1 MSAAAS
7 GYEGRI
13 GRYGSSL
20 ATAFLQV
27 VEVRPGWRALDVGCG
42 TGALT
47 TQLAARLGAHNV
59 AAVDPASEDVEV
71 CRSRLPGVDVREA
84 GAEALPFPDD
94 CFDVVLAQLVV
105 SLMCDPDAGVREMR
119 RVARLGRPVAACGW
133 DFAEG
138 MTLLR
143 TFWDAAAQLD
153 PAARSADQARTRPL
167 GTPAELQALFER
179 AGLDDVRTGQLIARA
194 DYTDFEDLWEPLVA
208 PDGPPG
214 AYWISLDAA
223 NREALREEM
232 WQRLGRPDRAF
243 ELTAR
248 AWYVRATA

>member
-1 MSAAAS
+1 MGAAAR

-27 VEVRPGWRALDVGCG
+27 VGMRPGWRALDVGCG

-47 TQLAARLGAHNV
+47 TELVARLGAHNV
-59 AAVDPASEDVEV
+59 AAVDPAFEDVEV

-84 GAEALPFPDD
+84 VAEALPFPDD
-94 CFDVVLAQLVV
+94 CFDLVLAQLVV
-105 SLMCDPDAGVREMR
+105 SLMSDPDAGVREMR
-119 RVARLGRPVAACGW
+119 RVTRPGGPVAACGW

-138 MTLLR
+138 MVLLR
-143 TFWDAAAQLD
+143 SFWDAAAQLD

-167 GTPAELQALFER
+167 GTPAELQALFQR
-179 AGLDDVRTGQLIARA
+179 AGLDDVRTGELIARA
-194 DYTDFEDLWEPLVA
+194 DYADFEDLWEPLVA

-214 AYWISLDAA
+214 AYWINLDAA
-223 NREALREEM
+223 HREALREEM
-232 WQRLGRPDRAF
+232 WQRLGRPNGPF

-248 AWYVRATA
+248 AWYVRGTA

>member
-1 MSAAAS
+1 MGTADC

-27 VEVRPGWRALDVGCG
+27 VEVRAGWRALDVGCG
-42 TGALT
+42 PGALT
-47 TQLAARLGAHNV
+47 TQLVARLGARNV
-59 AAVDPASEDVEV
+59 AAVDPASEFVGI

-84 GAEALPFPDD
+84 AAEALPFPDD
-94 CFDVVLAQLVV
+94 SFDVVLAQLVV
-105 SLMCDPDAGVREMR
+105 ALMSDPDAGVRQMR
-119 RVARLGRPVAACGW
+119 RVARPGRPVAACGW

-138 MTLLR
+138 MTLFR
-143 TFWDAAAQLD
+143 MFWDAAAHLD
-153 PAARSADQARTRPL
+153 PAARSADPALTRPL

-179 AGLDDVRTGQLIARA
+179 AGCEDVRTGELIARA
-194 DYTDFEDLWEPLVA
+194 GYADFEDLWEPLVA

-214 AYWISLDAA
+214 EYWTTLDAA
-223 NREALREEM
+223 HREALREQM
-232 WQRLGRPDRAF
+232 WQRLGRPDGAF

-248 AWYVRATA
+248 AWYVRGRA